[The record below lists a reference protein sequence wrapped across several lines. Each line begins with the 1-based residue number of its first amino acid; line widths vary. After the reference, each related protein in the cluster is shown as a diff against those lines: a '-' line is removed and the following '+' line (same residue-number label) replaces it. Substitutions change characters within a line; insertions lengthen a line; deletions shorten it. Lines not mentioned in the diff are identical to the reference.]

1 MTDADDRTVVGSER
15 DVARD
20 GILIKG
26 AIAGIIGAS
35 AVALWFL
42 LIDTIAGRPLHTP
55 SLLGAMVLR
64 LFNPE
69 ITGPVGVN
77 LGHVAFYTVL
87 HYAVFI
93 GLGVLVFAIVR
104 LSKRVPGVLA
114 LALMLFLAVE
124 VAFTGFVAALQFTG
138 LGTLAWT
145 HIAVGNLI
153 AAISMGWYVWR
164 SSPQLKGDVSRG
176 LGSRVGVNS

>member
-1 MTDADDRTVVGSER
+1 MTHADLRPDEDHVTE
-15 DVARD
+15 ARRE
-20 GILIKG
+20 GILARG
-26 AIAGIIGAS
+26 AIAGVIGAS

-64 LFNPE
+64 LFNAD
-69 ITGPVGVN
+69 IAGPVTVN
-77 LGHVAFYTVL
+77 VAHVAFYTLL

-93 GLGVLVFAIVR
+93 ALGILVFAIVR
-104 LSKRVPGVLA
+104 LSRRNPSVLA
-114 LALMLFLAVE
+114 LALMLFVAVE

-153 AAISMGWYVWR
+153 AAVSMGWYVWK
-164 SSPQLKGDVSRG
+164 SSPQLRGSVSRG
-176 LGSRVGVNS
+176 IGSAPAARS

>member
-1 MTDADDRTVVGSER
+1 MTDAAHRAEGNHETGAPRE
-15 DVARD
+15 
-20 GILIKG
+20 GILMRG
-26 AIAGIIGAS
+26 AIAGVIGAS
-35 AVALWFL
+35 AVAIWFL

-64 LFNPE
+64 LFNAD
-69 ITGPVGVN
+69 IAGPVTVN
-77 LGHVAFYTVL
+77 VAHVAFYTLL

-93 GLGVLVFAIVR
+93 ALGILVFAVVR
-104 LSKRVPGVLA
+104 LSRRNPGVLA
-114 LALMLFLAVE
+114 LALMLFVAVE

-153 AAISMGWYVWR
+153 AAVSMGWYVWKA
-164 SSPQLKGDVSRG
+164 SPQLRG
-176 LGSRVGVNS
+176 NVARGIGSQSATRS